1 MVQSELLCAL
11 QTIDIPL
18 FTTCPLFKKRLMDT
32 LQNLIRR
39 YVLQYSSLSLLHTL
53 VNSFLL
59 FIYSQSQKTVDLVR
73 ELLSME
79 LNYINVRHPDFNG
92 VHMERVRV
100 EATAKVRKVWNEGVM
115 RE

>member
-1 MVQSELLCAL
+1 M
-11 QTIDIPL
+11 
-18 FTTCPLFKKRLMDT
+18 
-32 LQNLIRR
+32 
-39 YVLQYSSLSLLHTL
+39 
-53 VNSFLL
+53 
-59 FIYSQSQKTVDLVR
+59 VR

-115 RE
+115 REWWGSDEGEWEIGIEWTQE